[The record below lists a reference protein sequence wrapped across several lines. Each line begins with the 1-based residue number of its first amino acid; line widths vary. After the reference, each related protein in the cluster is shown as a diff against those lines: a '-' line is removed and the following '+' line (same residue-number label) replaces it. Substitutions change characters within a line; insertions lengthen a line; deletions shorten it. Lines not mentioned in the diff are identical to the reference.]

1 MANRTYCML
10 IDIKRDIFEIIK
22 LKPID
27 TGNKIRIKFSEDGKP
42 VDLTGQTVKFVAKKP
57 DGTGV
62 YNFAEIIDARAGEIE
77 VKITNQMTAVDG
89 ELDCEIEIE
98 GKELIT
104 TMTFYITVDRKLNDG
119 YFIESTNEFTVLQ
132 KAIRDSYE
140 AIELMETKTNTKLEQ
155 VQSQVNTAIKGMNSK
170 ADTKLSQLQSQ
181 ANTAISNMNNT
192 TNTKLVQLQSQV
204 NTAIEG
210 MNETTDT
217 KLMDLQQQVTTA
229 IASMNSKADTKLTQ
243 VQSQVNNKLTAIQGQ
258 VDTLG
263 STLTKK
269 VNDKVTEVTA
279 TQDTLTSKVNAKI
292 TELTNAVNTKITE
305 HTNTIKSKVAEVD
318 NKLQTVNN
326 KISEVNSTVS
336 NANSTVTVLKR
347 DVATAIAGI
356 DTKMDSKLAT
366 KSDIGHNHDTSYLK
380 LTGGTIT
387 GETAF
392 SNYLSINAWS
402 GYGTGKA
409 QLWFNGST
417 KTLTL
422 QPTTSDIMIG
432 SNLVYHAGRKPT
444 PAEIG
449 ASASNHTHT
458 SIHATNL
465 SGQTVSLDTYNLA
478 SGSPQVAH
486 YYCPTDGGGSGITGR
501 PNDNTKSAFSLKV
514 EVIRWA
520 NSTDYITKQTYIRGA
535 EKVIYIRYCTN
546 GTWSAWENVYTS
558 NNKPTPADIGASASN
573 HTHDSV
579 YLGKTAKA
587 TSATIADTAKAV
599 EWANVTGKPTSFA
612 PTSHNHD
619 SSYLK
624 LSGGKISM
632 ADYYGLVIQ
641 RNHASNGSSIAFS
654 NTTEQL
660 GGVGFQT
667 GKFVVN
673 SGTNTHGDLMLITA
687 TDVTLGSKNVTA
699 SKFTGALSGNASTAT
714 TLQTARTIN
723 GTSFN
728 GSANI
733 TTANWGTARNIT
745 IGSTTKS
752 VNGSA
757 NVSWSLSEIGASASN
772 HTHSYLSLS
781 GGTMTGKITNSF
793 ATTTYIAGNQGNALI
808 NSSTTAGAYVML
820 YRYPSNNG
828 YFTMGG
834 YQDKYLLQYTN
845 KSTVDAG
852 TNTVNKSVTLLD
864 ESGNTRFAGTV
875 SAPTFTGALS
885 GNASTATT
893 LQTARTINGTPF
905 NGSGNI
911 TTANWGT
918 ARTIT
923 IGNTSKSVNGA
934 DNVSWSLAEIGADTG
949 ATAHKLAQRDS
960 SGDINVRLVRSN
972 FTNQSTISGAM
983 AFRVNNSSDN
993 YIRFCSDTTAIR
1005 NWLGASASNHG
1016 HDNYVGGSSANASTK
1031 ITNFNNVWKSGFY
1044 DGEGA
1049 SNMPFDGW
1057 NWLINSAHS
1066 QNRDG
1071 YKYGLQIVGQNVSN
1085 NFAMRNTNVHG
1096 EGTWCTLYHNHNKPS
1111 YGDLGFGSIP
1121 THAPLITNLN
1131 SHLQSGWYSINPST
1145 SGRPSGVD
1153 FGVVLQIRWYNG
1165 ADFYQICLGSNNA
1178 RIYTRGYI
1186 NGGYT
1191 SWNEK

>member
-27 TGNKIRIKFSEDGKP
+27 TGNKLHIKFSEDGKP
-42 VDLTGQTVKFVAKKP
+42 VDLTGQTVKFIAKKP

-62 YNFAEIIDARAGEIE
+62 YNFAEIIDASAGEIE

-119 YFIESTNEFTVLQ
+119 DFIESTNEFTVLQ

-181 ANTAISNMNNT
+181 VNTAISNMNNT
-192 TNTKLVQLQSQV
+192 TNTKLAQLQAQV

-217 KLMDLQQQVTTA
+217 KLVDLQQQVTTA

-279 TQDTLTSKVNAKI
+279 TQNTLTSKVNAKI
-292 TELTNAVNTKITE
+292 VELTNTINTKITE
-305 HTNTIKSKVAEVD
+305 HTSTINSKVAEVD

-326 KISEVNSTVS
+326 KISEINSTVS

-356 DTKMDSKLAT
+356 DTKMDSKLAN
-366 KSDIGHNHDTSYLK
+366 KSDK
-380 LTGGTIT
+380 
-387 GETAF
+387 
-392 SNYLSINAWS
+392 
-402 GYGTGKA
+402 
-409 QLWFNGST
+409 
-417 KTLTL
+417 
-422 QPTTSDIMIG
+422 
-432 SNLVYHAGRKPT
+432 
-444 PAEIG
+444 
-449 ASASNHTHT
+449 NHTHT
-458 SIHATNL
+458 SILATNL

-520 NSTDYITKQTYIRGA
+520 NSTDYITKQTYIRGT

-546 GTWSAWENVYTS
+546 GTWSAWEKVYTS

-772 HTHSYLSLS
+772 HTHSYLPLS
-781 GGTMTGKITNSF
+781 GGTMTGKITTSHN
-793 ATTTYIAGNQGNALI
+793 TTTYIAGNQGNALI

-820 YRYPSNNG
+820 YRYPSTKG

-834 YQDKYLLQYTN
+834 YQDRYLLQYTN

-893 LQTARTINGTPF
+893 LQTTRTINGTPF

-934 DNVSWSLAEIGADTG
+934 DNVSWSLAEIGADIE
-949 ATAHKLAQRDS
+949 ATAYKLAQRDA
-960 SGDINVRLVRSN
+960 SGDIKVRLVRSN
-972 FTNQSTISGAM
+972 YANQSTISGAM

-1005 NWLGASASNHG
+1005 NWLGASASSHT
-1016 HDNYVGGSSANASTK
+1016 HDLVNLNSEAFSGGNDLNTYNSTK
-1031 ITNFNNVWKSGFY
+1031 TWVARTLATTTNRPTDYLTVANFGANLNSNFQLAHHYGNLSAFYVRGRHDTSGNYTPWSRVYTTNFKPTA
-1044 DGEGA
+1044 GE
-1049 SNMPFDGW
+1049 
-1057 NWLINSAHS
+1057 
-1066 QNRDG
+1066 
-1071 YKYGLQIVGQNVSN
+1071 
-1085 NFAMRNTNVHG
+1085 
-1096 EGTWCTLYHNHNKPS
+1096 
-1111 YGDLGFGSIP
+1111 LGFGSIP

-1131 SHLQSGWYSINPST
+1131 SHLQSGWYSINPTT

-1153 FGVVLQIRWYNG
+1153 FGVVLQMRWYNG
-1165 ADFYQICLGSNNA
+1165 SDFYQICVCSDNA
-1178 RIYTRGYI
+1178 RVYTRGYI

-1191 SWNEK
+1191 SWHEK